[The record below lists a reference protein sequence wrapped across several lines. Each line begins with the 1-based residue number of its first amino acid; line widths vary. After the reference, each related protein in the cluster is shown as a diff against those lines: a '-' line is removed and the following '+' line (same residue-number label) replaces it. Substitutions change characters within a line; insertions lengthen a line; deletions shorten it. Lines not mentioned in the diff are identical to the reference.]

1 MDLFAKTPTEL
12 ARSAPLS
19 DRMRPRTLAEVVG
32 QEEVIGPGRPLRR
45 ILDAKERPPSMVFWG
60 PPGTGKTTLAR
71 LVAREAA
78 LPFLPFSA
86 VTSGIKEVRES
97 IEQARARRRE
107 DGKPALVFVDEI
119 HRFNRAQQDAF
130 LPHVEDGTIILVGAT
145 TENPS
150 FEVNAALL
158 SRCRVFVL
166 KGLSDEQVREL
177 LERALADRER
187 GLGGEAIEFEEQALL
202 RLAGLANGDARQAL
216 NLLELAVRATPIVDG
231 RRKVEFATVRDVTQR
246 RNSNYDATGDQHYDV
261 ASALIKSLR
270 GSDPDAAI
278 YWLARMLENGEDPLF
293 VARRL
298 VIFASEDVGNADPR
312 GLMVAVAAMQATHL
326 VGMPEA
332 HYALAQAATYLA
344 TTPKSNAAGAA
355 YAKAAHDVEAT
366 RNDPVPL
373 HLRNAATGLMRG
385 LGYGKGYQY
394 AHDQQ
399 DALVT
404 HDHLPDALVG
414 RRYYEPKD
422 AGHEAAIRRWLAER
436 EARKD
441 AQRAARRSESSG
453 ESSGGPPR

>member
-1 MDLFAKTPTEL
+1 MDLFAKTPAEL

-19 DRMRPRTLAEVVG
+19 DRMRPRTLAEVMG

-45 ILDAKERPPSMVFWG
+45 ILDAGELPPSMVFWG

-71 LVAREAA
+71 LVAATA
-78 LPFLPFSA
+78 KLPFLPFSA
-86 VTSGIKEVRES
+86 VTSGIKEVREA

-107 DGKPALVFVDEI
+107 DGRTTLVFVDEI

-166 KGLSDEQVREL
+166 KGLSDPQVLEL
-177 LERALADRER
+177 LRRALDDPER
-187 GLGGEAIEFEEQALL
+187 GLGHVPVAAEAGALE
-202 RLAGLANGDARQAL
+202 RLANLANGDARQAL
-216 NLLELAVRATPIVDG
+216 GLLETAVRASESVDG
-231 RRKVEFATVRDVTQR
+231 RRRLTLETIRAVTQR
-246 RNSNYDATGDQHYDV
+246 RNANYDASGDQHFDC

-270 GSDPDAAI
+270 GSDPDAAL

-312 GLMVAVAAMQATHL
+312 GLMVAVAAMQATHF

-332 HYALAQAATYLA
+332 LYPLAQAATYLA
-344 TTPKSNAAGAA
+344 TTPKSNAAGAG
-355 YAKAAHDVEAT
+355 YKAAAADVEAT

-385 LGYGKGYQY
+385 LGYGQGYQY
-394 AHDQQ
+394 AHDRP

-404 HDHLPDALVG
+404 HDHLPAALIG
-414 RRYYEPKD
+414 RRYYQPKD
-422 AGHEAAIRRWLAER
+422 VGHEAAIRRWLDERAAQRTRQR
-436 EARKD
+436 EAPRTPGD
-441 AQRAARRSESSG
+441 G
-453 ESSGGPPR
+453 EPTG

>member
-1 MDLFAKTPTEL
+1 MDLFAKSQAEL

-19 DRMRPRTLAEVVG
+19 DRMRPRSLAEVVG
-32 QEEVIGPGRPLRR
+32 QEDVIGPGRPLRR
-45 ILDAKERPPSMVFWG
+45 ILEAKQLPPSMIFWG

-71 LVAREAA
+71 LVAKEAE

-86 VTSGIKEVRES
+86 VTSGIKEVREA

-130 LPHVEDGTIILVGAT
+130 LPHVEDGTIVLIGAT

-158 SRCRVFVL
+158 SRARVFVL
-166 KGLSDEQVREL
+166 KGLADAEVLEL
-177 LERALADRER
+177 LRRALADKER
-187 GLGGEAIEFEEQALL
+187 GLGEVAVDLEEGTLE
-202 RLAGLANGDARQAL
+202 RLANLANGDARQSL
-216 NLLELAVRATPIVDG
+216 DLLELAVRATPADDG
-231 RRKVEFATVRDVTQR
+231 RKRVTLATVHDVTQR
-246 RNSNYDATGDQHYDV
+246 RNSNYDASGDQHYDV

-270 GSDPDAAI
+270 GSDPDAAL

-312 GLMVAVAAMQATHL
+312 GLMVAVAAMQATHF

-332 HYALAQAATYLA
+332 HYALAQATTYLA
-344 TTPKSNAAGAA
+344 TTQKSNAAGAG

-373 HLRNAATGLMRG
+373 HLRNAATSLMKG

-394 AHDQQ
+394 AHNQH
-399 DALVT
+399 DAIVT
-404 HDHLPDALVG
+404 HDHLPESLVG

-422 AGHEAAIRRWLAER
+422 VGHEAAIRRWLAER
-436 EARKD
+436 EAKR
-441 AQRAARRSESSG
+441 RAR
-453 ESSGGPPR
+453 

>member
-1 MDLFAKTPTEL
+1 MDLFSKTPAEL

-19 DRMRPRTLAEVVG
+19 DRMRPRTLDEVVG
-32 QEEVIGPGRPLRR
+32 QDEVVGPGRPLRR
-45 ILDAKERPPSMVFWG
+45 ILEAREPPPSMVFWG

-71 LVAREAA
+71 LVAAEAG

-86 VTSGIKEVRES
+86 VTSGIKEVREA
-97 IEQARARRRE
+97 IEQARQRRRS
-107 DGKPALVFVDEI
+107 DGKPALVFVHEI

-158 SRCRVFVL
+158 SRCRVFTL
-166 KGLSDEQVREL
+166 KGLADEQVLAL
-177 LERALADRER
+177 LRRALGDAER
-187 GLGGEAIEFEEQALL
+187 GLGDAALDFEEGALE
-202 RLAGLANGDARQAL
+202 RIAGLSNGDARQAL
-216 NLLELAVRATPIVDG
+216 NLLELAARATPQEAG
-231 RRKVEFATVRDVTQR
+231 RRRITFATVRDVTQR
-246 RNSNYDATGDQHYDV
+246 RNANYDKSGDQHYDV
-261 ASALIKSLR
+261 VSALIKSLR
-270 GSDPDAAI
+270 GSDPDAAV

-312 GLMVAVAAMQATHL
+312 ALMVAVAAMQATHF

-355 YAKAAHDVEAT
+355 YAAAAHDVEAT

-373 HLRNAATGLMRG
+373 HLRNAATGLMRS
-385 LGYGKGYQY
+385 LGYGQGYQY
-394 AHDQQ
+394 AHDRP

-404 HDHLPDALVG
+404 HDHLPEALAG
-414 RRYYEPKD
+414 RRYYEPKEV
-422 AGHEAAIRRWLAER
+422 GHEAAIRRWLAER
-436 EARKD
+436 ERK
-441 AQRAARRSESSG
+441 RAARDVKERPAG
-453 ESSGGPPR
+453 